1 MEECSLDALIKLLDE
16 NLEYVSHEIIEDT
29 IYINIKSN
37 KKEACCSDCNTPSE
51 RIHSR
56 YTRSFQDLPISG
68 KKTVL
73 ILNNRK
79 FFCDNEDCNRKTF
92 AEKFDFI
99 EPKAKKTKR
108 LETEIINLS
117 KNMSSISASKLLE
130 KNVATVSKST
140 VCNIFKKRNT
150 NTR

>member
-1 MEECSLDALIKLLDE
+1 MYALTKLLDE
-16 NLEYVSHEIIEDT
+16 SLEYISHEIIEDT

-37 KKEACCSDCNTPSE
+37 KIRACCPDCNTPSE
-51 RIHSR
+51 RIHSH
-56 YTRSFQDLPISG
+56 YTRSFQDLPVSG

-79 FFCDNEDCNRKTF
+79 FFCNNEDCNRRTF

-99 EPKAKKTKR
+99 EYKAQKTKR
-108 LETEIINLS
+108 LEIEIINLS
-117 KNMSSISASKLLE
+117 KNISSISASKLLG

-140 VCNIFKKRNT
+140 VCNI
-150 NTR
+150 

>member
-1 MEECSLDALIKLLDE
+1 MDALIKLLDE
-16 NLEYVSHEIIEDT
+16 SLEYISHEIIEDT

-37 KKEACCSDCNTPSE
+37 KKETCCPDCNTPSE

-56 YTRSFQDLPISG
+56 YTRSFQDLPVLG

-79 FFCDNEDCNRKTF
+79 FFCDNEDCKKRTF

-99 EPKAKKTKR
+99 EYKAQKTKR
-108 LETEIINLS
+108 LEIEIINLS
-117 KNMSSISASKLLE
+117 KNISSISASKLLG

-140 VCNIFKKRNT
+140 VCNILKKRNT

>member
-1 MEECSLDALIKLLDE
+1 MEVFKLDALIKLLDE
-16 NLEYVSHEIIEDT
+16 NLEYISHEIIEDT
-29 IYINIKSN
+29 IYIHIKSN
-37 KKEACCSDCNTPSE
+37 KIVACCPHRNTPSE
-51 RIHSR
+51 RIHSH

-99 EPKAKKTKR
+99 EHKAKKTKR
-108 LETEIINLS
+108 LEAEIINLS
-117 KNMSSISASKLLE
+117 KNMSLISASKLLG
-130 KNVATVSKST
+130 KSVATVSKST

-150 NTR
+150 NIR